1 MKIEHV
7 FLQKQIVMDPA
18 NILYT
23 YTADMLLEYINNE
36 KQSSFAYG
44 VLTGISIGFILSYN
58 GLKH

>member
-1 MKIEHV
+1 
-7 FLQKQIVMDPA
+7 MDPS

>member
-1 MKIEHV
+1 
-7 FLQKQIVMDPA
+7 MDPA

-23 YTADMLLEYINNE
+23 YTADMLNNYIINE

-44 VLTGISIGFILSYN
+44 ILTGLSIGFLLSYN

>member
-1 MKIEHV
+1 
-7 FLQKQIVMDPA
+7 MDPGS
-18 NILYT
+18 ILYT
-23 YTADMLLEYINNE
+23 YTADMLYNYINNE